1 MPLAK
6 SDCSMRTTEWP
17 REAASTA
24 APRPVAPPPMM
35 AMSKG
40 PEWAVSWEKRRSRFM
55 GECRE
60 GAGFR
65 EAVIEAVFW
74 GEAGGD
80 GGMTNE

>member
-6 SDCSMRTTEWP
+6 SDCSMRTTVWP

-40 PEWAVSWEKRRSRFM
+40 PVWAESWERRRSRFM
-55 GECRE
+55 GFGGSLGGARGKGKGGVRE
-60 GAGFR
+60 GAR
-65 EAVIEAVFW
+65 
-74 GEAGGD
+74 